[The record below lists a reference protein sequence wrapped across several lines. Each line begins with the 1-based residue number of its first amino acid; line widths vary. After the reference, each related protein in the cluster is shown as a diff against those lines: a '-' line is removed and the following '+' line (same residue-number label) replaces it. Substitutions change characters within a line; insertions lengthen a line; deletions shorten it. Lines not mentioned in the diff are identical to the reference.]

1 MPSRRQGRRRRQTA
15 DRVRPTRAAAVP
27 WRERHPAAQVGVFP
41 VKQGAEARDNGS
53 VVVTGVVGRAVRRE
67 HAEEVVGAGGRA
79 EEEQQPGRLQVAEG
93 GDAL

>member
-1 MPSRRQGRRRRQTA
+1 M
-15 DRVRPTRAAAVP
+15 
-27 WRERHPAAQVGVFP
+27 
-41 VKQGAEARDNGS
+41 
-53 VVVTGVVGRAVRRE
+53 RE